1 MVGTVVDGSQSE
13 AVVQGGSEASRRRSR
28 SRSRGTTVQAMLLW
42 SAGNIK
48 VDDYEKAL
56 ELRKQVDEQMRQLSN
71 V

>member
-1 MVGTVVDGSQSE
+1 
-13 AVVQGGSEASRRRSR
+13 
-28 SRSRGTTVQAMLLW
+28 MLLW